1 MSPKHEHRTGCQV
14 FQFAIYRWC
23 INHAEELI
31 DADPDAAR
39 LVDGVPVAQFRQ
51 FLSLESPSA
60 GYMKLIEV
68 IVNPDH
74 AATTDLSKPIML
86 APIITHSGE
95 EIGGIAVDGWHR
107 IYRALTE
114 GVTEL
119 PAYILTEATSVAA
132 QHPWR

>member
-1 MSPKHEHRTGCQV
+1 MRPKHQHRNGCQV

-39 LVDGVPVAQFRQ
+39 LVDDVPVEQFRQ
-51 FLSLESPSA
+51 FLSLESPTP

-68 IVNPDH
+68 HVRPEY

-86 APIITHSGE
+86 APITQSGE
-95 EIGGIAVDGWHR
+95 QLGGIAIDGWHR

-114 GVTEL
+114 DVTEL
-119 PAYILTEATSVAA
+119 PAYILTEATSTAA
-132 QHPWR
+132 QIPWR